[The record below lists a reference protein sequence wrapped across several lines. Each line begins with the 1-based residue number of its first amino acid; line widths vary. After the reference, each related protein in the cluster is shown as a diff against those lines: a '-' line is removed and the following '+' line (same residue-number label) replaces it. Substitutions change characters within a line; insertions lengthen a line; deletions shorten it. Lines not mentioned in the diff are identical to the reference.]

1 MQMPHYLLSVR
12 LIAKTHFAPQIKVLL
27 IEKNVVLITT
37 DLMHHGTL
45 SKCIC
50 CGGYKEWK
58 QTNPLVLLPKSLGSS
73 SHLYIT
79 QPCYLSNFSLDS

>member
-1 MQMPHYLLSVR
+1 
-12 LIAKTHFAPQIKVLL
+12 
-27 IEKNVVLITT
+27 
-37 DLMHHGTL
+37 MHHSTL

-58 QTNPLVLLPKSLGSS
+58 QTNPLVLLPKSFGSS